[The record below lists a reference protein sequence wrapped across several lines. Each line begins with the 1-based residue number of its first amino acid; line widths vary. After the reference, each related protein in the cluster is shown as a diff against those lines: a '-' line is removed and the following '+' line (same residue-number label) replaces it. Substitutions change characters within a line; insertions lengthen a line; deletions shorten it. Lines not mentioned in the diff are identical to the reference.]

1 MRRHLLGLICLP
13 ACLAL
18 VACGSSGGS
27 SSGTGGSSS
36 TGGTSA
42 TGGTTGTGGST
53 GAGNGV
59 GTGKGFAFPQNKV
72 TGMCVLT
79 TVASASTATQSA
91 YTSWKSSFV
100 VSAGGGLRV
109 QRPENQNDTV
119 SEGMGYGM
127 LASVYMGDQ
136 TTFDGLWTFTKAH
149 LDSFGLMNWHL
160 NADGSTAS
168 GGSGSATD
176 ADEDIAFAL
185 LMASDQWKGGTYLA
199 DGVTMV
205 NAIRNNDFFSDGSL
219 QNGDSWN
226 NTNAMNIDYFSP
238 AYFRVFAKAVNDS
251 FWSSTAIDK
260 GYSHLAGVTGTGG
273 LVPDST
279 NIQNSTDPSNCN
291 TTGHTCT
298 LKYGYDACRTPWRI
312 GMDYCW
318 NNEPR
323 ALTYLM
329 AIGGYFNTNGGV
341 ASIGDGYTSPNGPKT
356 SSNQNSAFI
365 GPAGVAGMAA
375 SFAKL
380 RDDAFS
386 FNGGGNNT
394 YFSQS
399 LRVLSMLMM
408 SGNMLDYSQM

>member
-1 MRRHLLGLICLP
+1 MAIRHLVASICLP
-13 ACLAL
+13 AALAL
-18 VACGSSGGS
+18 AACGSGG
-27 SSGTGGSSS
+27 
-36 TGGTSA
+36 
-42 TGGTTGTGGST
+42 GGTTGTGGGSPTGSGGTTGSGGST

-59 GTGKGFAFPQNKV
+59 GTGKGFAFPQSLA
-72 TGMCVLT
+72 TGQCTLT
-79 TVASASTATQSA
+79 SVASASTMTKSV
-91 YTSWKSSFV
+91 YDSWKSTFV
-100 VSAGGGLRV
+100 VSATPGLRV
-109 QRPENQNDTV
+109 KRPENSSDTV

-127 LASVYMGDQ
+127 LASVYVGDQ
-136 TTFDGLWTFTKAH
+136 ATFDGLWAFTKAH
-149 LDSFGLMNWHL
+149 LDQYGLMNWHL

-205 NAIRNNDFFSDGSL
+205 KAIRQNELFTDGSV

-226 NTNAMNIDYFSP
+226 GSNALYPDYFSP
-238 AYFRVFAKAVNDS
+238 AYYRVFAKATNDTYWVK
-251 FWSSTAIDK
+251 FVIEK
-260 GYSHLAGVTGTGG
+260 GYAHLAALTGTGG
-273 LVPDST
+273 LVPNATNVQDSL
-279 NIQNSTDPSNCN
+279 QSSTCDRSDYKCD
-291 TTGHTCT
+291 
-298 LKYGYDACRTPWRI
+298 LKYGYDSCRTPWRI

-323 ALTYLM
+323 ALAYLM
-329 AIGGYFNTNGGV
+329 AIGGYFDSNGGV
-341 ASIGDGYTSPNGPKT
+341 ASMGDGYTSPNGPKI

-375 SFAKL
+375 NFPKL
-380 RDDAFS
+380 RDDAFN

-394 YFSQS
+394 YFAQS

-408 SGNMLDYSQM
+408 SGNMLDYSQL